1 MERILIGEIINKR
14 MNDIAAVGPDRRL
27 EFDPDKHAL
36 NIKGRVQRSYASAE
50 SGPQAHAFTTTAT
63 SGFGPQASSHQPNET
78 ALRQALR

>member
-1 MERILIGEIINKR
+1 MTVWEITNKW
-14 MNDIAAVGPDRRL
+14 MNDVAAVGPDRRL

-36 NIKGRVQRSYASAE
+36 NMKGRVQRSYASAG

-63 SGFGPQASSHQPNET
+63 SDRGPQASSPPPGET